1 MIDRRRRSI
10 RLPAYD
16 YTSQGAYFV
25 TVCAHQRRPAFAD
38 GCVREVLEGTWR
50 DIPDHFPAVIAGQF
64 VVMPNHVHGILW
76 ITAEDT
82 PGNVGARHASPL
94 RSAIPHGAPSGS
106 LGAVVG
112 SFKAAAA
119 PRISDIRNTSGAPVW
134 QRNYYERV
142 IRSGEELA
150 RIREYIQLNPSRWHF
165 DRENPR
171 RIKDARH
178 EQEWAW
184 LEGNTK
190 VGALHAA
197 PLGRPGHLYA
207 LQRDQ

>member
-1 MIDRRRRSI
+1 MIDRRRCSI

-50 DIPDHFPAVIAGQF
+50 DMPDHFPAVIAGQF

-76 ITAEDT
+76 ITREDT
-82 PGNVGARHASPL
+82 RGNVGAQHAAPL
-94 RSAIPHGAPSGS
+94 PALAPGS
-106 LGAVVG
+106 LGAIVR
-112 SFKAAAA
+112 SFKASVTK
-119 PRISDIRNTSGAPVW
+119 RLNEIRGTPGAPVW

-142 IRSGEELA
+142 IRSEEELT

-171 RIKDARH
+171 RIRDARH

-197 PLGRPGHLYA
+197 PLGRRPPLRPA
-207 LQRDQ
+207 A